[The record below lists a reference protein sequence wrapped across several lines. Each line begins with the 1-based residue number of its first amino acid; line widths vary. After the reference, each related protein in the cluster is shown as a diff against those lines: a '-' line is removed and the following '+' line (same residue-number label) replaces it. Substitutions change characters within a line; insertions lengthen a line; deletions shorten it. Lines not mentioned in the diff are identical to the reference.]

1 MKELKIVKNIK
12 CLQEIVFTVKKKKQS
27 IGFVPTMGSLHA
39 GHLSLIE
46 AAASENDFTIC
57 SIYIN
62 PTQFNDKNDFN
73 TYPRSYET
81 DIELL
86 KSLDCDL
93 VFLPND
99 TEMYPRNKSIV
110 NYNFT
115 FCMNILEGEKRPG
128 HFSGVINI
136 VNTLFNLT
144 CPSRAY
150 FGEKDYQQLWIIKS
164 FVKNFHLPI
173 KIRSCP
179 TVRDSTGLALSSR
192 NANLN
197 KEEKI
202 QATHLFKTLQKFKLS
217 LESEIISTKD
227 NIIDLKKNF
236 IDFFTKNSLIKL
248 DYIEIIDEENFS
260 FVNRIK
266 KNIKYRILIAA
277 HVGRTRLIDNIPIG

>member
-1 MKELKIVKNIK
+1 
-12 CLQEIVFTVKKKKQS
+12 
-27 IGFVPTMGSLHA
+27 MGSLHA

-46 AAASENDFTIC
+46 TAASENDFTIC

-62 PTQFNDKNDFN
+62 PTQFNDKNDFD

-93 VFLPND
+93 VFLPKD
-99 TEMYPRNKSIV
+99 KEMYPSNKSIV

-115 FCMNILEGEKRPG
+115 FCMNILEGKKRPG
-128 HFSGVINI
+128 HFSGVISI
-136 VNTLFNLT
+136 VNILFKLT

-164 FVKNFHLPI
+164 FVIFFQLPI

-192 NANLN
+192 NDNLN
-197 KEEKI
+197 KEEKA
-202 QATHLFKTLQKFKLS
+202 QATHLFKALQNFKSS
-217 LESEIISTKD
+217 LELDTISHKD
-227 NIIDLKKNF
+227 KIIDLKKNLVAF
-236 IDFFTKNSLIKL
+236 LKKSSLIKL
-248 DYIEIIDEENFS
+248 DYVEIIDEENFS
-260 FVNRIK
+260 FVTKIK
-266 KNIKYRILIAA
+266 KNTKYRILIAA